1 MPQSRAITHKHLMLA
16 TAAREPF
23 DRAGWIYELKL
34 DGFRCLAVK
43 EAASVRMI
51 SRRGNPLEPC
61 FPEIVRCLLDLT
73 PKRLV
78 LDGELVVLDEA
89 GKPDFDRLCRRA
101 RTKKR
106 LDVEHAARSDPAAL
120 FVFDLLV
127 VGNRDVRKLPLL
139 KRKELLQDVLDGSQR
154 VRAVQYIGE
163 QGQRLFDSACQLQF
177 EGIMAKK
184 AHAPYTT
191 GRSRDWL
198 KICTPA
204 GRDVQEEEV

>member
-1 MPQSRAITHKHLMLA
+1 MEQGIGITHRDLMLA

-23 DRAGWIYELKL
+23 DGPDWVFELKL
-34 DGFRCLAVK
+34 DGFRCLAIK
-43 EAASVRMI
+43 EPGSVRML

-106 LDVEHAARSDPAAL
+106 IDVEHARDPTRRRCSSSMCWSW
-120 FVFDLLV
+120 
-127 VGNRDVRKLPLL
+127 GN
-139 KRKELLQDVLDGSQR
+139 GTC
-154 VRAVQYIGE
+154 GN
-163 QGQRLFDSACQLQF
+163 FHF
-177 EGIMAKK
+177 
-184 AHAPYTT
+184 
-191 GRSRDWL
+191 
-198 KICTPA
+198 
-204 GRDVQEEEV
+204 